1 MQKMNIESGIGLGY
15 GIYSKLSGNLN
26 FGELLKSYIN
36 VGRGFA
42 SISSDGQYI
51 SSVEGKI
58 INCKE
63 NKLTNFDVNIND
75 AYADVSISPEGKY
88 LAIVVGREVVFF
100 SRENGELWHLKLDAE
115 IKCEGGLSR
124 NGEHVQSLSSKVKI
138 ESNHI
143 SVSSNGEYITVADCM
158 SNIYLF
164 NKNGKLVWR
173 VDSDQEE
180 HAKGSSGAVAIS
192 PDGLFIATYQSS
204 SYDVG
209 SFLEYPKL
217 HKIQLLDNTGEIVW
231 EHGTSISDDES
242 GRSFEFTSISI
253 SSNGKFVVMGEKL
266 DSYNHHEGFV
276 VLFNSDGD
284 ILWTY
289 VTKGS
294 VYGVSIS
301 SDGQYI
307 AMHTEDEISLLDYQ
321 GHMIWTCCI
330 NDLRDK
336 YAPRNHVTS
345 VSISADGFYVV
356 ASTWNGTV
364 HVFKNHINGVSKMST
379 WGPKISTSS
388 SLPFDPNKPI
398 RL

>member
-1 MQKMNIESGIGLGY
+1 MIIKTGIGLGY
-15 GIYSKLSGNLN
+15 GIHSKLSGNLN

-58 INCKE
+58 IVCKE
-63 NKLTNFDVNIND
+63 NKLTDLNLNINN

-88 LAIVVGREVVFF
+88 FAIVVGHEVVFF
-100 SRENGELWHLKLDAE
+100 SRESGELWHQELDAK

-124 NGEHVQSLSSKVKI
+124 NGEHVQSLSNCVKI

-143 SVSSNGEYITVADCM
+143 SVSSNGEYIAVADCM

-180 HAKGSSGAVAIS
+180 YAKGTSGAVAIS

-204 SYDVG
+204 SYDVRG
-209 SFLEYPKL
+209 DIYPKL

-231 EHGTSISDDES
+231 EHGTNISDNKS

-253 SSNGKFVVMGEKL
+253 SSNGKFVVIGEKL
-266 DSYNHHEGFV
+266 DCSNHDEGCV

-289 VTKGS
+289 VTKGF

-321 GHMIWTCCI
+321 GHMIWTCCTHDI
-330 NDLRDK
+330 RDK

-345 VSISADGFYVV
+345 VSISADGSYVV
-356 ASTWNGTV
+356 ASTWDGTV

-379 WGPKISTSS
+379 WGPEISTSS
-388 SLPFDPNKPI
+388 SLPFDPNESI